1 MRSAYGGIGRWI
13 ILAVI
18 VLALGAA
25 GFAIFRRNAAPKLE
39 RTAVEKIEQGQFA
52 REVSGSGIVE
62 ASRERNLTF
71 ARAGTV
77 KDILVNEGD
86 SVLVEAVLAKLD
98 TASLERDL
106 AATESNLTSARAN
119 LERTIVQQNV
129 DKLDLDTSLVS
140 AEDAVDDAQET
151 LADAE
156 KTLVTT
162 QKLFD
167 AGAASKDE
175 LNKAEQTVS
184 SSARHLEQVQISLES
199 TQAKQGTFEQLASS
213 QISSAQ
219 AQVAQLETTAANLQ
233 EQIAESTLTAPFAG
247 TVTTIGFKLGDQ
259 VSQANAIKLVDISSV
274 LVKAN
279 FDENRALELK
289 AGQQATI
296 TPDANSSLVFEAV
309 VKRVGSVADRKGS
322 AAQVLADLEFTESSL
337 EAIRPGFTVTT
348 KVIIN
353 ALENVLLV
361 PLEAITEKD
370 SESFVYKV
378 VETETGQGTV
388 ERVIVNVLD
397 RNATVAAVESTDL
410 KASEL
415 IALIN
420 LEELEAGDLVGYDPV
435 DKENTGDGN

>member
-1 MRSAYGGIGRWI
+1 MM
-13 ILAVI
+13 
-18 VLALGAA
+18 
-25 GFAIFRRNAAPKLE
+25 PKRLL
-39 RTAVEKIEQGQFA
+39 Q
-52 REVSGSGIVE
+52 
-62 ASRERNLTF
+62 
-71 ARAGTV
+71 
-77 KDILVNEGD
+77 
-86 SVLVEAVLAKLD
+86 
-98 TASLERDL
+98 
-106 AATESNLTSARAN
+106 
-119 LERTIVQQNV
+119 
-129 DKLDLDTSLVS
+129 
-140 AEDAVDDAQET
+140 
-151 LADAE
+151 DAE

-167 AGAASKDE
+167 AGAASRDE
-175 LNKAEQTVS
+175 LNKAEQAVS
-184 SSARHLEQVQISLES
+184 SAARRLEQVQISLES

-233 EQIAESTLTAPFAG
+233 EQIAESTLAAPFAG

-322 AAQVLADLEFTESSL
+322 AAQVLADLEFKESSL
-337 EAIRPGFTVTT
+337 DAIRPGFTVTT

-370 SESFVYKV
+370 SESFIYKV
-378 VETETGQGTV
+378 VETESGQGTV
-388 ERVIVNVLD
+388 EKVIVNVLD
-397 RNATVAAVESTDL
+397 RNATVAAVESANL
-410 KASEL
+410 KTSDL
-415 IALIN
+415 IAVIN
-420 LEELEAGDLVGYDPV
+420 LEELEAGDLVTYDSV
-435 DKENTGDGN
+435 DGENTGDGN